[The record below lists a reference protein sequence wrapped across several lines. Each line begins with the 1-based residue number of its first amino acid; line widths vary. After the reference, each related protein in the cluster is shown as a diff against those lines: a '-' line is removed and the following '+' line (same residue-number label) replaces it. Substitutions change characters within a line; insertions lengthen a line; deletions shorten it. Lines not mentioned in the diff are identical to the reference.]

1 MGTGYSHGYYR
12 VLTWRIDD
20 RACQVLTYGQLTIR
34 WSRRGGPPPYRG
46 QSCALA
52 APQLKLRR

>member
-1 MGTGYSHGYYR
+1 LKAGGRTRGH
-12 VLTWRIDD
+12 I
-20 RACQVLTYGQLTIR
+20 TIR

-52 APQLKLRR
+52 APQLKLKRYTAVRSAVSKSEGRAG